1 MKIGIPRALL
11 YYRCSVLWETFF
23 RELGME
29 TVVSPHTN
37 KNLLDAGNYYAIDE
51 NCLSSKLYLGHV
63 AALEGMCD
71 RVFVPRVA
79 NYGKDGILC
88 TRFEA
93 MYDMCT
99 NTFRSKDISFIS
111 CDVDIQQ
118 KKPEAE
124 AYIRMGMELGFPR
137 QKAETAWQKAVQ
149 AREADQKQKLKAQEA
164 ALDTDKIKVLVAGHT
179 YNLYD
184 EYIGKPILRGIER
197 LDALPVCSDAI
208 DPVQAQEDSRHIC
221 DNVPWIMSRELLGA
235 IWKYHDAIDGIILI
249 TAFPCG
255 PDSMINEMI
264 IRRIKDRPILNL
276 LLDSQD
282 GSAGVDT
289 RLESFIDIIRFRK
302 EATANAGKTV

>member
-11 YYRCSVLWETFF
+11 YYRCAVLWETFF

-29 TVVSPHTN
+29 TVLSPHTN

-63 AALEGMCD
+63 AALEGKCD
-71 RVFVPRVA
+71 VVFVPRVA

-99 NTFRSKDISFIS
+99 NTFRSKDIRFIS
-111 CDVDIQQ
+111 CDVDVQQ

-124 AYIRMGMELGFPR
+124 AYIRMGMELGASR
-137 QKAETAWQKAVQ
+137 QQAQAAWQKAGQ
-149 AREADQKQKLKAQEA
+149 AWKEAQEQKIRA
-164 ALDTDKIKVLVAGHT
+164 QESALATEKIKVLVVGHS

-208 DPVQAQEDSRHIC
+208 DLRQAQEDSRHIC

-235 IWKYHDAIDGIILI
+235 IWKYHDKIDGIILI

-255 PDSMINEMI
+255 PDSMVNEMI

-302 EATANAGKTV
+302 EATANAGKTI